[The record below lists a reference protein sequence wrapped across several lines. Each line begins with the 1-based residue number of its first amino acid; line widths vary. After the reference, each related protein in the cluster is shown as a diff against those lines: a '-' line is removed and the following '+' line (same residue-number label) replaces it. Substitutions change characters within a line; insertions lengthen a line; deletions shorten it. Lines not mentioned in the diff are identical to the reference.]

1 MASRQH
7 SIGSLMATDRYRP
20 TGSLIDQVPPM
31 SRPPM
36 PPAPSMPMP
45 DIAAISN
52 SPTLHS
58 LSRYFTQPMP
68 PTTQGAKPGGW
79 GNVPTDQAEIPIPG
93 DPRAMPPDQT
103 MQNYFYPSNTQA
115 DL

>member
-1 MASRQH
+1 
-7 SIGSLMATDRYRP
+7 
-20 TGSLIDQVPPM
+20 
-31 SRPPM
+31 
-36 PPAPSMPMP
+36 
-45 DIAAISN
+45 
-52 SPTLHS
+52 
-58 LSRYFTQPMP
+58 MP